1 MFKEEADMS
10 ILHFGY
16 NDFYHTKSVVNDGL
30 AEIFTDVV
38 FEEINLEL
46 DDYVSDIDYVADI
59 RDRTIGIQI
68 KSVTE
73 ESEIEN
79 YSATE
84 RMRACLKAF
93 EEEFGGKVFVVFSL
107 DGEIANRDVV
117 VEIETEINR
126 LRGLLK

>member
-1 MFKEEADMS
+1 V
-10 ILHFGY
+10 I
-16 NDFYHTKSVVNDGL
+16 
-30 AEIFTDVV
+30 

-46 DDYVSDIDYVADI
+46 DDYVSDIDYVTQI
-59 RDRTIGIQI
+59 GDRTVGIQI

-84 RMRACLKAF
+84 RMRACLKTF

-107 DGEIANRDVV
+107 DEEIANRDVV
-117 VEIETEINR
+117 VEIGAEIGR
-126 LRGLLK
+126 LRGLIGMSEIMKIWNNIFLLR